1 MATAGGPILQRETDS
16 YGEWVKI
23 FRHNVADGALFSDA
37 NDWAEA
43 KQTNTGFPDG
53 DKYSILEGW
62 GHFLRNGKFT
72 LKLDYPNNSKT
83 NIWSQTNNPVFE
95 DGTGGVTGYT
105 AISIDESGNLW
116 GGLERYDANSSTF
129 LDGSVNH
136 ANWWYAVGSRSAYG
150 GSYTIPGPST
160 TTNLVE
166 LWILDKP
173 A

>member
-1 MATAGGPILQRETDS
+1 MGTFGGPVLQRETDS

-23 FRHNVADGALFSDA
+23 FRHNVANGALFSSA

-43 KQTNTGFPDG
+43 KQTNTGFPNAE
-53 DKYSILEGW
+53 KYSILEGW
-62 GHFLRNGKFT
+62 GHFLRNSKFT
-72 LKLDYPNNSKT
+72 LKLDYPNISTT

-95 DGTGGVTGYT
+95 DGSGGTTGYT
-105 AISIDESGNLW
+105 AISIDNNGNFW
-116 GGLERYDANSSTF
+116 GGLERYDSNTSTF

-136 ANWWYAVGSRSAYG
+136 ANWWFAVGSQSAYG

-160 TTNLVE
+160 TANLVE